1 MIPFYEYHK
10 DLISGYTT
18 HKLNF
23 PLHMHGGP
31 ELVRV
36 RSGLLKV
43 QFHSQEYEMS
53 AGQLAVI
60 FPNVIHAFQTFSAEE
75 DTVIDL
81 IVCGQDFKNG
91 FPNKLFGFNISNPIL
106 ELSALHRDVDYL
118 YSSLHTE
125 LEIVRTAEAQKN
137 AVSRAEIQQDAAAL
151 KAAGSSQSDSSAVFS
166 AILQLFWLRLL
177 PSLQV
182 CAPKHHSP
190 TDLPTAVISYVSEH
204 FCEPLTLEQLS
215 RELGVCRYYLSRIFT
230 QVLHTGFHEYVNT
243 LRIDYAKKVLLNT
256 QDTILDVAIQCGFQ
270 NQQTF
275 NRVFKE
281 FCGVTPSAY
290 RKNT

>member
-43 QFHSQEYEMS
+43 QLHSQEYEMS

-75 DTVIDL
+75 DTDIDL
-81 IVCGQDFKNG
+81 IICGQDFKNG
-91 FPNKLFGFNISNPIL
+91 FPNKLFGSNISNPIL
-106 ELSALHRDVDYL
+106 DLSALHRDVDYL

-125 LEIVRTAEAQKN
+125 LEIERT
-137 AVSRAEIQQDAAAL
+137 
-151 KAAGSSQSDSSAVFS
+151 AGSSQSGSSAVFS

-256 QDTILDVAIQCGFQ
+256 QDAILDVAIQCGFQ